1 MQHYVVS
8 RLGQSLVSLVG
19 LVILVFFMIRLT
31 GNPADLYLPDDVSA
45 EARQRFIDLH
55 DLDAPLHV
63 QFANFVRDLLSL
75 DLGTSI
81 RQSRPAIEIVLEAYP
96 VSLALA
102 GISMGLAL
110 GLAILLGVWAA
121 VRPTGAVDR
130 TISVLS
136 LAGASAPN
144 FWVALTLISV
154 FAVWL
159 RLVPTSGIGGWEH
172 WVLPVAVLVL
182 RPLGLLSQVVR
193 EAVIRALGAPYIRTA
208 RAKGVPGRSILYVH
222 ALRNASLPILTMAGN
237 QAVGFIN
244 GSVIIETIFGFPGVG
259 KLIIDAIVQ
268 RDFAVVQ
275 AAVIVTAM
283 AIFLLNI
290 LIDLS
295 YALLDPRIRHA

>member
-1 MQHYVVS
+1 MQRYVVS
-8 RLGQSLVSLVG
+8 RLLQSLVSLVG
-19 LVILVFFMIRLT
+19 LVVLVFFMIRLT

-121 VRPTGAVDR
+121 VRPTGVVDR

-208 RAKGVPGRSILYVH
+208 RAKGVPGHSILYVH

>member
-1 MQHYVVS
+1 MQHYVVT
-8 RLGQSLVSLVG
+8 RLLQSLVSLVG
-19 LVILVFFMIRLT
+19 IVILVFFMIRLT

-63 QFANFVRDLLSL
+63 QFLNFVRDLLSF

-81 RQSRPAIEIVLEAYP
+81 RQSRSALEIVLEAYP

-102 GISMGLAL
+102 GISMTIAL
-110 GLAILLGVWAA
+110 GLAIVLGVWAA

-136 LAGASAPN
+136 LTGASAPN
-144 FWVALTLISV
+144 FWVALTLISI
-154 FAVWL
+154 FAVGL
-159 RLVPTSGIGGWEH
+159 RLVPTSGYGDWDH
-172 WVLPVAVLVL
+172 WILPVAVLVL
-182 RPLGLLSQVVR
+182 RPLGLLAQVVR

-208 RAKGVPGRSILYVH
+208 RAKGVPAHGILYVH

-237 QAVGFIN
+237 QTVAFIN
-244 GSVIIETIFGFPGVG
+244 GSVVIETIFGFPGVG

-275 AAVIVTAM
+275 AAVIVTAT

-290 LIDLS
+290 LIDLA
-295 YALLDPRIRHA
+295 YAMLDPRIRYA

>member
-102 GISMGLAL
+102 GISMGIAL

-130 TISVLS
+130 TISVLVARRRQRAE
-136 LAGASAPN
+136 LLGGADAD
-144 FWVALTLISV
+144 
-154 FAVWL
+154 
-159 RLVPTSGIGGWEH
+159 
-172 WVLPVAVLVL
+172 
-182 RPLGLLSQVVR
+182 LGLRGLAAPR
-193 EAVIRALGAPYIRTA
+193 ADLGHRRLGALGAA
-208 RAKGVPGRSILYVH
+208 RRGPRA
-222 ALRNASLPILTMAGN
+222 AAAWAS
-237 QAVGFIN
+237 
-244 GSVIIETIFGFPGVG
+244 
-259 KLIIDAIVQ
+259 
-268 RDFAVVQ
+268 
-275 AAVIVTAM
+275 
-283 AIFLLNI
+283 
-290 LIDLS
+290 
-295 YALLDPRIRHA
+295 

>member
-1 MQHYVVS
+1 MQTYVVS
-8 RLGQSLVSLVG
+8 RLVQSLVSLVG
-19 LVILVFFMIRLT
+19 IVILVFFMIRLT

-55 DLDAPLHV
+55 DLDAPLYA
-63 QFANFVRDLLSL
+63 QFLAFVRDLLSF

-81 RQSRPAIEIVLEAYP
+81 RQSRPALQIVLEAYP

-102 GISMGLAL
+102 GISMTIAL
-110 GLAILLGVWAA
+110 GLAIVLGVWAS

-136 LAGASAPN
+136 LTGASAPN
-144 FWVALTLISV
+144 FWVALTLISI

-159 RLVPTSGIGGWEH
+159 RVVPTSGYGGWEY

-182 RPLGLLSQVVR
+182 RPLGLLAQVVR

-208 RAKGVPGRSILYVH
+208 RAKGVPARGILYVH

-237 QAVGFIN
+237 QTVAFIN
-244 GSVIIETIFGFPGVG
+244 GSVVIETIFGFPGVG
-259 KLIIDAIVQ
+259 KLTIDAIVQ

-275 AAVIVTAM
+275 AAVIVTAT

-290 LIDLS
+290 LIDLA
-295 YALLDPRIRHA
+295 YAMLDPRIRHA